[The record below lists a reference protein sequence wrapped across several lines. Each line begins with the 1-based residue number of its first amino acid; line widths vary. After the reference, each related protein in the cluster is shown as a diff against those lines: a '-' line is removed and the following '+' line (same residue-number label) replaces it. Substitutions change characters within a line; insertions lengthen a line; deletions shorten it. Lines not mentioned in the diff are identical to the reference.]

1 MNSLPFDDGAD
12 CILGILDPQGV
23 HPDILLEVRM
33 DESKVF
39 PVFDF
44 ESLLGKKRKER
55 IEVVGL
61 LLQGFINRNAQNF
74 AMRGSSLKAM
84 PLVVSGAAT
93 LRVCDYR

>member
-1 MNSLPFDDGAD
+1 
-12 CILGILDPQGV
+12 
-23 HPDILLEVRM
+23 M

-39 PVFDF
+39 PVYDF
-44 ESLLGKKRKER
+44 ESLLGKKREER

-74 AMRGSSLKAM
+74 SVRGSSLKAM

>member
-1 MNSLPFDDGAD
+1 MNSLSFDDGTD
-12 CILGILDPQGV
+12 SILGILVTQGV
-23 HPDILLEVRM
+23 HPNILLEVRM

-39 PVFDF
+39 PVYDF
-44 ESLLGKKRKER
+44 ESLLGKKREER

-74 AMRGSSLKAM
+74 SVRGSSLKAM